1 MLEAVGFN
9 VEINL
14 VPSVNDQIRLVAAD
28 RNYDV
33 AGWGMAFRE
42 ADPYPKMF
50 ATMSTGGTQTYGM
63 YTSTEMDA
71 LLAEFQQEPDLTAKR
86 NTVDRIQQ
94 QINRDVPFLVYGPFA
109 EFVVWNDDVHGVLG
123 SSNSMILLSGAW
135 KD

>member
-1 MLEAVGFN
+1 MINVAPATDPVDGGELTFGAYSEPRSLDPAKAIAAV
-9 VEINL
+9 
-14 VPSVNDQIRLVAAD
+14 
-28 RNYDV
+28 
-33 AGWGMAFRE
+33 
-42 ADPYPKMF
+42 
-50 ATMSTGGTQTYGM
+50 TTGGVEMLKGM